1 MKYSPGPAA
10 RYGWQRGA
18 WADVCRGHRHH
29 ALSLISKSF
38 ELSSPLALCCAH
50 DRHSGRV
57 YWHIQLSL
65 AEPVL
70 GFPPLGIE
78 ASAVPVAHHFTSRA
92 WGSPDAPA
100 GGFRSD
106 RDSRA
111 DSCAKLYLWRCQKP
125 WCGAPSGSCGPL
137 CTPPRFMLQGQVMYW
152 DFSHSPGP
160 EMLWHVET
168 FSALGLMFSEILI
181 FNSQPQGSC
190 QGPGGFCSEVQ
201 LWDRKSD
208 QLWPLWG
215 SATNHGFE
223 QHRSVPSDVHFCEQ
237 FASLLGG
244 KLLKCCFV
252 FFLSI
257 NNYLIFLFMF
267 KTSDFSI

>member
-1 MKYSPGPAA
+1 M
-10 RYGWQRGA
+10 
-18 WADVCRGHRHH
+18 
-29 ALSLISKSF
+29 
-38 ELSSPLALCCAH
+38 
-50 DRHSGRV
+50 
-57 YWHIQLSL
+57 
-65 AEPVL
+65 
-70 GFPPLGIE
+70 
-78 ASAVPVAHHFTSRA
+78 
-92 WGSPDAPA
+92 
-100 GGFRSD
+100 
-106 RDSRA
+106 
-111 DSCAKLYLWRCQKP
+111 
-125 WCGAPSGSCGPL
+125 
-137 CTPPRFMLQGQVMYW
+137 
-152 DFSHSPGP
+152 
-160 EMLWHVET
+160 ET

-181 FNSQPQGSC
+181 FNSEPQGSC